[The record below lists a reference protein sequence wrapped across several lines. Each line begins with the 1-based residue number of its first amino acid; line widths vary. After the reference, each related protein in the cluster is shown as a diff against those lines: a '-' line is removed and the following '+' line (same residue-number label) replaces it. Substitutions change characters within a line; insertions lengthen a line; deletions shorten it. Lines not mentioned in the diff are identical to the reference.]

1 MNFSTTIVT
10 DSNEKRRIIE
20 TCDDAFTI
28 SVTGR
33 SNYEELLAKI
43 DKFAVFLGAYT
54 EAGEIAGY
62 SAFYANDVESRT
74 AFITLFCARKE
85 MQRMHL
91 GSGLMSATIDESR
104 RRGMK
109 LIRLEVLKRDEGAIA
124 FYKRCGFAITGDAG
138 EASYYMARGI

>member
-1 MNFSTTIVT
+1 MNFTVTIIT
-10 DSNEKRRIIE
+10 DPNEKRRIIE
-20 TCDDAFTI
+20 TCDNAFTI

-33 SNYEELLAKI
+33 SNYEKFLAKI

-54 EAGEIAGY
+54 ETKEIAGY
-62 SAFYANDVESRT
+62 SAFYANDKESRT

-91 GSGLMSATIDESR
+91 GSGLMDATIEESR

-124 FYKRCGFAITGDAG
+124 FYKRCGFAITGEAG